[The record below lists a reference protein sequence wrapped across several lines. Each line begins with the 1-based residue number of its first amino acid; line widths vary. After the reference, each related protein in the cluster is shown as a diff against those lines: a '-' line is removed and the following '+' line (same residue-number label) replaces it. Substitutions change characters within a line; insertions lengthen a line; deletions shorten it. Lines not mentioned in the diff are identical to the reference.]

1 MNAALYRRLTKKCA
15 VHVHPSG
22 DQGRGKP
29 VSKGAKQW
37 HLGGGGGERQHERG
51 APVKEIGSA
60 RAEGSSQ
67 RRKKHGEKDRKV
79 TGVCRN
85 RQTGRADGGKRERER
100 DGARTPRWK
109 DKGTFTAQLKAFRI

>member
-1 MNAALYRRLTKKCA
+1 MQPCIAGSRRNAQSMFILLGT
-15 VHVHPSG
+15 
-22 DQGRGKP
+22 RGGESQFPKEP
-29 VSKGAKQW
+29 NNGIW
-37 HLGGGGGERQHERG
+37 GGGERQHERG